1 MSIDYNSQATADIDD
16 AARSIAVDLSP
27 AMATAFL
34 HRLTDTLV
42 GLEAFPH
49 SGSPV
54 DPPPANFPDLRYRP
68 VTRFPSRVV
77 YYVPTPTGI
86 RVVRVLHA
94 HQDTAGAFGD

>member
-1 MSIDYNSQATADIDD
+1 MSIDYAPDAQADIQDATDD
-16 AARSIAVDLSP
+16 LLTTLGLRVAL
-27 AMATAFL
+27 AFQT
-34 HRLTDTLV
+34 RLRETLV

-54 DPPPANFPDLRYRP
+54 APPYPNCPGMRCRAVKKF
-68 VTRFPSRVV
+68 TARVV

-94 HQDTAGAFGD
+94 HQDTGRAFD

>member
-1 MSIDYNSQATADIDD
+1 MSIDYNPQATVDIDD

-54 DPPPANFPDLRYRP
+54 DPPYPNCPGMRCRAVKKF
-68 VTRFPSRVV
+68 TARVV